1 MVSNMALTE
10 KLELTDKKLD
20 NVENKL
26 EELKEQ
32 TKNQSIA
39 MEIVIDKKKE
49 KKAMF
54 IVIIIIC
61 LFWLI
66 SSIISIFAF
75 IKINSQYAELNSKYV
90 ELVRELG
97 NYGYEETEEYTQE
110 IQDVDTIENSYII
123 NGGDYNG

>member
-39 MEIVIDKKKE
+39 MELVIDKKKE
-49 KKAMF
+49 KKTMF

-66 SSIISIFAF
+66 SSIIGIFAF
-75 IKINSQYAELNSKYV
+75 IKLSSQYVELNSKYV
-90 ELVRELG
+90 ELVKELE
-97 NYGYEETEEYTQE
+97 NYTYEETEEYTQE
-110 IQDVDTIENSYII
+110 IQDIDTIENSYII